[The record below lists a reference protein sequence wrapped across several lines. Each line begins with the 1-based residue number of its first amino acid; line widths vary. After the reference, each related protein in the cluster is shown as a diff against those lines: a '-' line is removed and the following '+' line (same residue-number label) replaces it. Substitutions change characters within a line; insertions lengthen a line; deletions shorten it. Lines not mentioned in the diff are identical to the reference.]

1 MNFSAAAVDFVPICS
16 EDHRGMLKKLLQT
29 WNVRRRITFMV
40 GMAPRDARSSHFI
53 SFRASRPF
61 HVSSNKGRAMNF
73 ESNPYSAPEAD
84 LYSPVK
90 PSAFVVAS
98 KGRRFGTFIVDYISY
113 LCLSVAIGVGIAL
126 VFGQE
131 GIDALE
137 RVPNLIVG
145 MAIITAYYVFFE
157 AIWGRTPGKFLMG
170 TVVVT
175 EHGEKPSFGQIIG
188 RTLCRFIPFEPLSCL
203 GERGWH
209 DSIPKV
215 LVVNARGR

>member
-1 MNFSAAAVDFVPICS
+1 MSGGESRSWWEWLRATR
-16 EDHRGMLKKLLQT
+16 DHPTSSRS
-29 WNVRRRITFMV
+29 
-40 GMAPRDARSSHFI
+40 APRVHF
-53 SFRASRPF
+53 
-61 HVSSNKGRAMNF
+61 
-73 ESNPYSAPEAD
+73 
-84 LYSPVK
+84 
-90 PSAFVVAS
+90 
-98 KGRRFGTFIVDYISY
+98 TFIVDYISY